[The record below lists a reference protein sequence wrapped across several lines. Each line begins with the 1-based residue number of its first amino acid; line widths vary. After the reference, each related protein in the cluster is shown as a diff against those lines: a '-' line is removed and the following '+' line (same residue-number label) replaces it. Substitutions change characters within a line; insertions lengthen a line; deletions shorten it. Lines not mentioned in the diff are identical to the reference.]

1 MGWPLTV
8 PFPSFLLIHLASLW
22 FRVIIL
28 LKVR

>member
-22 FRVIIL
+22 FLVIIL

>member
-8 PFPSFLLIHLASLW
+8 PFPGFLLIHLASLW
-22 FRVIIL
+22 FLVIIL

>member
-8 PFPSFLLIHLASLW
+8 PFPTFLLIHLASLW
-22 FRVIIL
+22 FLVIIL